1 MAGRKRAAGS
11 SGQSSVGRGLAVR
24 RGEVSLHSKLLGE
37 AARRTVGPGE
47 VPLGKPFQ

>member
-1 MAGRKRAAGS
+1 M
-11 SGQSSVGRGLAVR
+11 GRGLAVR
-24 RGEVSLHSKLLGE
+24 RGEVLLHSKLLGE